1 MVKCVVLK
9 CPICGKERP
18 YFGDPR
24 AEAPLTSVRLKQG
37 FFMHHVLAH
46 GEEPSAE
53 LIEEVFG
60 NARKELEVND
70 ELIKKKKWDY
80 YGLTD

>member
-1 MVKCVVLK
+1 
-9 CPICGKERP
+9 
-18 YFGDPR
+18 
-24 AEAPLTSVRLKQG
+24 
-37 FFMHHVLAH
+37 MHHVLAH

-53 LIEEVFG
+53 LIEEVFE

-70 ELIKKKKWDY
+70 ELTKKKKWDY

>member
-9 CPICGKERP
+9 CPTCGKERP
-18 YFGDPR
+18 YPGDPR
-24 AEAPLTSVRLKQG
+24 AEAPLAAVRLKQG

-46 GEEPSAE
+46 DEEPSAE
-53 LIEEVFG
+53 LIEEVLR
-60 NARKELEVND
+60 NARKEMEVND
-70 ELIKKKKWDY
+70 KLIKKKKWDY